1 MKEHKT
7 REGGDR
13 VVLRG
18 LALQVF
24 VGSCFVLMVVCDEV
38 VGWASRYLML
48 WRLVVEA
55 CGIEIA
61 VVVVVCC
68 TV

>member
-1 MKEHKT
+1 
-7 REGGDR
+7 
-13 VVLRG
+13 
-18 LALQVF
+18 
-24 VGSCFVLMVVCDEV
+24 MVVCDEV